1 MGLEAN
7 FRNWQ
12 SFFRIFEVM
21 SFVDKIQD
29 LTPEEIQ
36 ETAHR
41 LCELPVNP
49 SRTMSLEEVTF
60 WAGVSTGMEF
70 CRNMDEE
77 LLDCSSADR
86 IQCDPG
92 RGRAV
97 LEQLSVRQSP
107 PLLIR
112 PPRFRDADDAPP
124 SRSPAL
130 PLPVEK
136 SAERAALSVASG
148 S

>member
-1 MGLEAN
+1 MGLETN

-70 CRNMDEE
+70 CRNLDEE

-86 IQCDPG
+86 IQAYSSLLAYSTKN
-92 RGRAV
+92 AV
-97 LEQLSVRQSP
+97 VDLTLEQLE
-107 PLLIR
+107 
-112 PPRFRDADDAPP
+112 P
-124 SRSPAL
+124 SK
-130 PLPVEK
+130 VEP
-136 SAERAALSVASG
+136 ST
-148 S
+148 